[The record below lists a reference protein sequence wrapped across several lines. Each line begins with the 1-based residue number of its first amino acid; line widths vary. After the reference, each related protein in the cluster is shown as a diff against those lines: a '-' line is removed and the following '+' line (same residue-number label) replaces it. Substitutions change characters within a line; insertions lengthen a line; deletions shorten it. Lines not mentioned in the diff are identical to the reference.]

1 MSFLFFLSKIFQILV
16 LMGIA
21 WAFFEDF
28 KPAFW
33 SFFLMGAWAVHLKS
47 APLGGEA
54 LFFPSLRHMEI
65 AYLLGLLG
73 VLLALRNHRTAF
85 WFVCGLSTLVHFLV
99 GAQFLIVF
107 GLPYLHLDRREWRS
121 HLAGISLLAASLVI
135 YTAFFSPVP
144 FDLFEARIFL
154 DAKGD
159 INHISLLNQQPFGWV
174 KFFGVTAVT
183 LLAAFHFQRSRSSQ
197 HRDNLK
203 MLAVVILWGTL
214 VGLVISLF
222 ATFFQVPELYRMFQF
237 QPVRIFTW
245 VWLFTHLLLVF
256 LAGPL
261 LARNRQTTESSLVLL
276 LLCSLIWTEILGS
289 LWVIWLSF
297 LGIIYF
303 LAIELFPHKAPDKSQ
318 ADQGDYSKMEEKA
331 LKTALIIT
339 GTFMVFFW
347 VMGDRLPFES
357 LQDPV
362 LALLGAILIFAPLLQ
377 DYWIKYYP
385 YLVGFMLVASLASAS
400 IYTHSYFAARADPD
414 WDTLRDWA
422 RSNTHKSDLFLNASQ
437 AGNFRTRALR
447 SSVWEMESTVAWVDP
462 HQYLRNSEHHQS
474 LQQGFDGGSWDL
486 GYLFNLTQNWGAE
499 YVILDKPISTLNH
512 DPVFFSGD
520 YQIFAVP

>member
-1 MSFLFFLSKIFQILV
+1 MQVLFYLSRLV
-16 LMGIA
+16 LLLVLLGIA
-21 WAFFEDF
+21 WAFFEEY
-28 KPAFW
+28 KPAVW
-33 SFFLMGAWAVHLKS
+33 SFFLLGAWAAHLKS
-47 APLGGEA
+47 APLGGGE
-54 LFFPSLRHMEI
+54 LFFPSLRHTEI
-65 AYLLGLLG
+65 AILLGLLG

-85 WFVCGLSTLVHFLV
+85 WFVCGLAALVHFLV
-99 GAQFLIVF
+99 GAQFVLVF
-107 GLPYLHLDRREWRS
+107 GLPYLYRDRREWRS
-121 HLAGISLLAASLVI
+121 HLAGISLLAGSLVI
-135 YTAFFSPVP
+135 YAAYFSPEP

-154 DAKGD
+154 ETKGN

-203 MLAVVILWGTL
+203 MLAVVILWGTC
-214 VGLVISLF
+214 VGLAISLF
-222 ATFFQVPELYRMFQF
+222 TTFFQVPEFYRLAQF
-237 QPVRIFTW
+237 QPVRIFNW

-256 LAGPL
+256 LAGAL
-261 LARNRQTTESSLVLL
+261 LARNRQTTESGLVLL

-303 LAIELFPHKAPDKSQ
+303 LAVEFIPHKAPGKSQ
-318 ADQGDYSKMEEKA
+318 ADQEDFSKMGEKA
-331 LKTALIIT
+331 LKTALIVT

-362 LALLGAILIFAPLLQ
+362 LALLGAIFIFAPVLRY
-377 DYWIKYYP
+377 YWKQYYP
-385 YLVGFMLVASLASAS
+385 YLVGFMLVASLVSAS
-400 IYTHSYFAARADPD
+400 IYTRSYFAARADPD

-447 SSVWEMESTVAWVDP
+447 SSVGELESAVAWVDP

-474 LQQGFDGGSWDL
+474 LQQGFDGGNWDL
-486 GYLFNLTQNWGAE
+486 DYLFNLAKNWGAE
-499 YVILDKPISTLNH
+499 YIILDKPISTLSH

-520 YQIFAVP
+520 YQIIAVP